1 MIFIDMIWHL
11 SHRILISN
19 LFRGVGPY
27 WYEENYGNYI
37 LLTSIV
43 DPNTLNLSADPE
55 CWPNLDPDPGLC
67 YLF

>member
-1 MIFIDMIWHL
+1 MIWHL

-43 DPNTLNLSADPE
+43 DPNTLNLNADPE
-55 CWPNLDPDPGLC
+55 
-67 YLF
+67 F